1 MELLEYKSLIEKYES
16 RIYTNTYGP
25 ILDPN
30 DILYLCIL
38 VKTDLCLKYLIY
50 LIAYEELININSKY
64 LIYIDNVYNREC
76 LRYINCLL
84 YRCNIIKYVQ
94 YNFKV
99 FRKFDSTILVYN
111 YSNIFYKIQ
120 ISDYGCLNKWATVIM
135 YFDSLGR
142 VIDLT
147 FNRKFTKDNILVLL
161 DYAEHFPKG
170 FYKYYIEELGMMN

>member
-76 LRYINCLL
+76 LRYINTVEVSLSRSQFFLL
-84 YRCNIIKYVQ
+84 K
-94 YNFKV
+94 K
-99 FRKFDSTILVYN
+99 
-111 YSNIFYKIQ
+111 
-120 ISDYGCLNKWATVIM
+120 
-135 YFDSLGR
+135 
-142 VIDLT
+142 
-147 FNRKFTKDNILVLL
+147 
-161 DYAEHFPKG
+161 E
-170 FYKYYIEELGMMN
+170 